1 MRKYIY
7 IEISLIGLLL
17 FAPFFLFSQNIIQSF
32 AEYTIDDF
40 SSENGDITKVNTNG
54 FEVIVETGKNTI
66 SFEVADSVPD
76 KLSDYRSAIFD
87 VANTGCNKCRV
98 NIWLV
103 ERSWINSSVILSPGE
118 TKSLQVDLSRKSQNK
133 EEYFPKMNG
142 VPGGTLSRGPGL
154 NAIKT
159 IKVEIFAEGSSVINI
174 SNLKGYYPY
183 ISPSDVAENPDFY
196 PFIDKFGQYIHE
208 EWPGKIYSANEM
220 KVSYA
225 TEMDE
230 IQLIDAP
237 NNFDQYGGW
246 EDGPTRKATGNF
258 RVEKID
264 GKWWLIDPAG
274 KLFWS
279 HGPTCVRFSN
289 AVTQINGREKFFQN
303 LTSENPAFNFCYSES
318 RGIKTFNF
326 TASNLFRKFGS
337 NWQEK
342 ANELIYKR
350 FRSWG
355 MNTYANWSDPEI
367 YLNVQYKV
375 PYTANISSGGPN
387 LDGKNKKFPDPFDPG
402 FLISLNENV
411 KVVSS
416 QTKDDPY
423 CIGYFV
429 DNELSV
435 WNLADATFD
444 QDENGYA
451 KKEFLKM
458 LRLKYGNI
466 EKLND
471 KWSTNFKNWKELSL
485 VSELPRS
492 SAADAS
498 AFEKNLIEKYYKECA
513 GAVKKYAPQKLYLGS
528 RLHCH
533 YYPDDKRE
541 EYIIQIAA
549 KYCDII
555 SFNRYRFIAEDLV
568 PPHGIDK
575 PIIIGEFHFGAL
587 DRGYFH
593 TGLRG
598 VANQQQ
604 RAEAYVSYME
614 GALRNDFIVGA
625 HWFQYGAQ
633 AFTGRFDG
641 ENYQIGIVDICDN
654 PYPEFIKSIR
664 KIGYKMYPFRM
675 THKSVEN

>member
-1 MRKYIY
+1 MRSYICTG
-7 IEISLIGLLL
+7 ILVIGFLF
-17 FAPFFLFSQNIIQSF
+17 FAPYFLFSQNAILSF
-32 AEYTIDDF
+32 AEYTNDDF
-40 SSENGDITKVNTNG
+40 LSENEDITKINSSSI
-54 FEVIVETGKNTI
+54 EISVEAGKNTV

-76 KLSDYRSAIFD
+76 KLSDYRSAVFD
-87 VANTGCNKCRV
+87 IANTGSNKCRV

-103 ERSWINSSVILSPGE
+103 ERSWISSSVTLLPGE
-118 TKSLQVDLSRKSQNK
+118 KKTLQVDLSRRSQNK

-154 NAIKT
+154 NAIKK
-159 IKVEIFAEGSSVINI
+159 IKVEIFAEGNGIVKI
-174 SNLKGYYPY
+174 SNLKGFYPY
-183 ISPSDVAENPDFY
+183 VAPQDIAETPNFY

-208 EWPGKIYSANEM
+208 EWPGKIQSAGEM
-220 KVSYA
+220 EASYA
-225 TEMDE
+225 TELVE
-230 IQLIDAP
+230 LQLIDSP
-237 NNFDQYGGW
+237 ENFNQYGGW
-246 EDGPTRKATGNF
+246 ENGPTMEATGHF
-258 RVEKID
+258 RVEKVD

-279 HGPTCVRFSN
+279 HGPTCVRFNN
-289 AVTQINGREKFFQN
+289 AVTQINDREKFFQN
-303 LTSENPAFNFCYSES
+303 LPSENSEYDFCYSES

-326 TASNLFRKFGS
+326 TASNLFKKFGKD
-337 NWQEK
+337 WKEK
-342 ANELIYKR
+342 STELLSKR

-355 MNTYANWSDPEI
+355 MNTYANWSDPSI
-367 YLNVQYKV
+367 FLDDQYKV
-375 PYTANISSGGPN
+375 PYTATIGSGGPR
-387 LDGKNKKFPDPFDPG
+387 LDHENKKFPDPFDPD

-411 KVVSS
+411 KEVTS

-435 WNLADATFD
+435 GNLADAAFE

-451 KKEFLKM
+451 KKEFLRM

-466 EKLND
+466 ENLND
-471 KWSTNFKNWKELSL
+471 KWLTDFKNWRE
-485 VSELPRS
+485 VSMANELPNS

-498 AFEKNLIEKYYKECA
+498 AFEKHLIDKYYKECA
-513 GAVKKYAPQKLYLGS
+513 GAVKKHTPQKLYMGS

-533 YYPDDKRE
+533 YYPDDKGE
-541 EYIIQIAA
+541 EYIIKIAA
-549 KYCDII
+549 QYCDII
-555 SFNRYRFIAEDLV
+555 SFNRYRFIAEDLIL
-568 PPHGIDK
+568 PAGIDK

-598 VANQQQ
+598 VANQKQ
-604 RAEAYVSYME
+604 RAEAYISYME
-614 GALRNDFIVGA
+614 GALRNDFLVGA

-654 PYPEFIKSIR
+654 PYPEFINAIR
-664 KIGYKMYPFRM
+664 NIGYKMYHFRM
-675 THKSVEN
+675 EN

>member
-1 MRKYIY
+1 MRNFICIKA
-7 IEISLIGLLL
+7 LFIGFLL
-17 FAPFFLFSQNIIQSF
+17 FTPYFLFSQNIIQSF
-32 AEYTIDDF
+32 AEYAFDDF
-40 SSENGDITKVNTNG
+40 SLKNGEITNVNANG
-54 FEVIVETGKNTI
+54 VEISFEAGKNTI
-66 SFEVADSVPD
+66 SFEVEDSVSEN
-76 KLSDYRSAIFD
+76 LSDYRSAIFD
-87 VANTGCNKCRV
+87 IANTGSNKCRV

-103 ERSWINSSVILSPGE
+103 ERSWISSSVILSPGE
-118 TKSLQVDLSRKSQNK
+118 TKSLQVDLSRRSQNK

-142 VPGGTLSRGPGL
+142 VPGGTLSRGLGL
-154 NAIKT
+154 NAIKK
-159 IKVEIFAEGSSVINI
+159 IKVEIFAEGSGVIKL

-183 ISPSDVAENPDFY
+183 ISPSDVTGTPDFY

-208 EWPGKIYSANEM
+208 EWPGKIHSANEM
-220 KVSYA
+220 EASYV

-230 IQLIDAP
+230 LQLIDSP
-237 NNFDQYGGW
+237 KNFNKYGGW
-246 EDGPTRKATGNF
+246 ETGPTSNATGHF
-258 RVEKID
+258 RVEKVD
-264 GKWWLIDPAG
+264 GKWWFIDPTG

-289 AVTQINGREKFFQN
+289 AVTQINSREKFFQN
-303 LTSENPAFNFCYSES
+303 LPAENSEYNFCYSES

-326 TASNLFRKFGS
+326 TESNLIRKFGED
-337 NWQEK
+337 WKEK
-342 ANELIYKR
+342 STELLYKR

-355 MNTYANWSDPEI
+355 MNTYANWSDPSI
-367 YLNVQYKV
+367 FLDDQYKV
-375 PYTANISSGGPN
+375 PYTATISSGGPR
-387 LDGKNKKFPDPFDPG
+387 LDHNNKKFPDPFDPD
-402 FLISLNENV
+402 FLISLSENAKEV
-411 KVVSS
+411 TS

-435 WNLADATFD
+435 WNLADAAFK

-451 KKEFLKM
+451 KQEFIEM
-458 LRLKYGNI
+458 LRLKYGDI
-466 EKLND
+466 ENLND
-471 KWSTNFKNWKELSL
+471 KWLTNFKNWREFSL
-485 VSELPRS
+485 TDELPES
-492 SAADAS
+492 SAVDAS
-498 AFEKNLIEKYYKECA
+498 VFEKHLIDKYYKECA
-513 GAVKKYAPQKLYLGS
+513 IAVKKYAPQKLYMGS

-541 EYIIQIAA
+541 EYIIKIAA
-549 KYCDII
+549 EYCDII
-555 SFNRYRFIAEDLV
+555 SFNRYRFIAEDLILPTGV
-568 PPHGIDK
+568 DK

-604 RAEAYVSYME
+604 RAEAYISYME
-614 GALRNDFIVGA
+614 GALRNDFLVGA

-654 PYPEFIKSIR
+654 PYPEFINAIR
-664 KIGYKMYPFRM
+664 NIGYKMYPFRM
-675 THKSVEN
+675 TN